1 MSRLDSFI
9 RRMVAQRDILNQIA
23 EKLDVEGVVLEL
35 GLGNGRTYDHLRE
48 ILPDREIF
56 VFERQ
61 VNAQKESIPDGDHL
75 IVGEARETLR
85 FCGPRIKQKAALIH
99 NDLGTGDPTMNLAMS
114 AWLSPVVEE
123 HLTPGGYVVSGFPL
137 ELSDYTAVPLPDGVR
152 EGRYY
157 IYQRPL

>member
-23 EKLDVEGVVLEL
+23 DSLDVEGVILEL

-48 ILPDREIF
+48 IMPDREIF

-85 FCGPRIKQKAALIH
+85 YCGPRIGGKAALIH
-99 NDLGTGDPTMNLAMS
+99 NDLGTGDPTANLAMS
-114 AWLSPVVEE
+114 AWLSPLVEE
-123 HLTPGGYVVSGFPL
+123 HLVPGGFVVSGFAL
-137 ELSDYTAVPLPDGVR
+137 ELPGYAVVPLPEGVR
-152 EGRYY
+152 EGRYH
-157 IYQRPL
+157 IYRKPV